1 METLKECSNPIRK
14 RNKRKQIQRDR
25 HQDSQNNVQQITLM
39 T

>member
-14 RNKRKQIQRDR
+14 RNKSKQIQRDR